1 MAELTNSN
9 WSEAE
14 RVYDRQRQELLR
26 SVDLTQ
32 YVDDPFLFL
41 RRQRVTDYLTRI
53 KLFEAVLEIPGAIVE
68 CGVHKGGS
76 LMLYAHLSSILEPY
90 GFSRKIFGFDTF
102 EGFRSISEKD
112 PGDLTPEMFADT
124 SYDVLQKAITLQ
136 DLNRAVSHVPKCEL
150 IRGDATKTVP
160 EFVAAHPELV
170 IALLYL
176 DFDLYRPTAVALQHL
191 LPLVP
196 KGGIVVLDE
205 LNMRKLAGETTALKE
220 RFPIQQLRL
229 RKFPFDP
236 WPSYFVVGE

>member
-102 EGFRSISEKD
+102 EGSS
-112 PGDLTPEMFADT
+112 
-124 SYDVLQKAITLQ
+124 
-136 DLNRAVSHVPKCEL
+136 
-150 IRGDATKTVP
+150 
-160 EFVAAHPELV
+160 
-170 IALLYL
+170 
-176 DFDLYRPTAVALQHL
+176 
-191 LPLVP
+191 
-196 KGGIVVLDE
+196 
-205 LNMRKLAGETTALKE
+205 
-220 RFPIQQLRL
+220 
-229 RKFPFDP
+229 
-236 WPSYFVVGE
+236 